1 MRILITGGN
10 GSLGKNLQEYVRT
23 HFNEFNEVH
32 PNSNWYFVGRGKYVS
47 GKIGLHQGYEYDLTD
62 KECAKA
68 LVVDYNPD
76 VVLHLAAA
84 CGGIGLNK
92 RIPADLGRDNLL
104 MGINILE
111 AARMYNVPKVY
122 LVGTVCF
129 TEDCLVRCADY
140 SYKKINQI
148 EVDDLVFS
156 KNGITKVSNLMNKNY
171 SGELFK
177 IRPIF
182 GEEISVTPEHPF
194 LVFRN
199 SKIQWVEASSLV
211 KSDCLIIPK
220 ENVVKNEKKFYAHF
234 EKLNNRLIERNLKI
248 KIDPLPEK
256 IEITKDFLFF
266 LGWYLAEGYTA
277 KNGEIFLYFGDELD
291 VINKLIV
298 IIKNLFNRDCRLKK
312 LKNQIGYVL
321 SFNSQQLGFWIKNNF
336 YEKNCP
342 QYTCHYKKIPSFIYE
357 LDNDSLK
364 IFINAY
370 FSGDGHISKRKYKE
384 QYSIA
389 TVQVVSASRNLIYQM
404 RDLLLKFEVYG
415 SIIKR
420 EPSMNN
426 FIQGRKINGKQSWTL
441 KYSGA
446 SCTNLIQQIF
456 SERLNEIYQGT
467 QKKTKSLLKSFD
479 EFQLVPLFSIK
490 SEIVENIHVY
500 NLSCEDETYNANG
513 MIVHNCSYP
522 YDTNIPFK
530 EDDLYNGLSEPTN
543 RCYSDAKKMVF
554 GLHDAYRQQCG
565 LKGAK
570 LILANLM
577 GKFDNFDLE
586 SSHVIPALIR
596 KFVEA
601 KKENKPF
608 VECWGTG
615 TAEREFLN
623 FEDAS
628 RALYLAIKNSL
639 DSELPINVGTGKS
652 ILIKDLAVLI
662 GELVGYTGEIV
673 FNGAVSD
680 GQMRRRLD
688 VSRAK
693 EMFGFEAQISLR
705 DGLRNTIE
713 WYESGI

>member
-1 MRILITGGN
+1 MRILVN
-10 GSLGKNLQEYVRT
+10 GSTGAVGKNLEEYVRN
-23 HFNEFNEVH
+23 HFNDFEQTH
-32 PNSNWYFVGRGKYVS
+32 PESKWFFVGRGKYIN
-47 GKIGLHQGYEYDLTD
+47 GKVGYRQGYEYDLTD
-62 KECAKA
+62 KECAKNI
-68 LVVDYNPD
+68 VQDYNPD
-76 VVLHLAAA
+76 VILHLAAS

-92 RIPADLGRDNLL
+92 KVPADLGRDNLL

-129 TEDCLVRCADY
+129 TEDCFIRCADY
-140 SYKKINQI
+140 SYKKINKI
-148 EVDDLVFS
+148 EVGDLVFS
-156 KNGITKVSNLMNKNY
+156 KNGITQVSNLMNKNY

-199 SKIQWVEASSLV
+199 SKIQWVEASSLT
-211 KSDCLIIPK
+211 KSDYLIIPK
-220 ENVVKNEKKFYAHF
+220 ENAIKGEKKLYAQF

-277 KNGEIFLYFGDELD
+277 KNGEIFLYFGDELET
-291 VINKLIV
+291 INKLIV
-298 IIKNLFNRDCRLKK
+298 IVKNLFNRNCRLKK
-312 LKNQIGYVL
+312 LKNQTGYVL
-321 SFNSQQLGFWIKNNF
+321 SFNSQQLGYWLKNNF
-336 YEKNCP
+336 YEKGCP
-342 QYTCHYKKIPSFIYE
+342 KYTCHYKKIPSFIYE
-357 LDNDSLK
+357 LNNDSLK

-384 QYSIA
+384 QYSIN
-389 TVQVVSASRNLIYQM
+389 TVQVVSVSRNLIYQI
-404 RDLLLKFEVYG
+404 RDLISKFDIYG
-415 SIIKR
+415 SVVKR
-420 EPSMNN
+420 EPQTNN

-446 SCTNLIQQIF
+446 GCTNFIKQVF
-456 SERLNEIYQGT
+456 SERLDEIYQGK
-467 QKKTKSLLKSFD
+467 QSKTKSQLNNFD
-479 EFQLVPLFSIK
+479 NYQLVPLFSIK
-490 SEIVENIHVY
+490 SEIVENIRVY
-500 NLSCEDETYNANG
+500 NLSCKDETYNANG
-513 MIVHNCSYP
+513 IIVHNCSYP
-522 YDTNIPFK
+522 YDTNVPFK

-543 RCYSDAKKMVF
+543 RCYSDAKKMIF
-554 GLHDAYRQQCG
+554 TLHNAYRQQYG

-570 LILANLM
+570 FIPANM
-577 GKFDNFDLE
+577 YGRFDHFDLE

-596 KFVEA
+596 KFVEG

-639 DSELPINVGTGKS
+639 DTDLPINIGTGKS
-652 ILIKDLAVLI
+652 ILIKDLAALI

-673 FNGAVSD
+673 FNGTVSD
-680 GQMRRRLD
+680 GQMKRGLD

-705 DGLRNTIE
+705 DGLKNTIK
-713 WYESGI
+713 WYEAGI